1 MTINSATTGSASAI
15 GDVLDGI
22 IGQHAAVTVLRN
34 ALHSGRLSG
43 AYLFVGP
50 AGTGKAT
57 TAQRFAAAMCGAESE
72 TDSVYRRVMAGTHLD
87 VRTVQPAGKS
97 HTIHVGQ
104 LWPRGE
110 NREYPSELAMLRDLH
125 FEPMAGPRRVF
136 IIDGAEGLRGGNEAA
151 GNSILK
157 TLEEPPAYAHF
168 ILTAQSQSTLLPTI
182 ASRCQVVRFGLAA
195 ADEIE
200 KALVGRFN
208 VDAGRARFLSIYC
221 EGRLGHAV
229 VLCRSQ
235 ELMAAREDLLDL
247 AERTLTA
254 RPVEAFKMGE
264 EIRKLAPRLRPA
276 TDISGDGAGDTED
289 KETSAR
295 EPILRA
301 LEMLAFYYRDLA
313 AARAAG
319 ASDARIVNVDRRSR
333 LSELAAKARS
343 LESLIG
349 SVETILGIRTAI
361 ERNAHVQGA
370 LEVLFTQ
377 LLGER

>member
-1 MTINSATTGSASAI
+1 MHSSTSDPSLQT
-15 GDVLDGI
+15 GDVLDAI

-34 ALHSGRLSG
+34 ALQSGRLSG

-50 AGTGKAT
+50 AGIGKAA
-57 TAQRFAAAMCGAESE
+57 TAQRFAAALCGAETESNPIF
-72 TDSVYRRVMAGTHLD
+72 RRVMAGTHLD

-110 NREYPSELAMLRDLH
+110 NREFPSELAMLRDLH

-157 TLEEPPAYAHF
+157 TLEEPPPYAHF
-168 ILTAQSQSTLLPTI
+168 ILTAESQSTLLPTI
-182 ASRCQVVRFGLAA
+182 ASRCQVVRFGLAP
-195 ADEIE
+195 ADDIE
-200 KALVGRFN
+200 KALVQRFA
-208 VDAGRARFLSIYC
+208 VEPGRARFLSIYC

-247 AERTLTA
+247 AERTLAA
-254 RPVEAFKMGE
+254 RPVEAFKMAE

-276 TDISGDGAGDTED
+276 SDGGEGFADPED

-301 LEMLAFYYRDLA
+301 VEMLAFYYRDLA
-313 AARAAG
+313 AVRAAG
-319 ASDARIVNVDRRSR
+319 TATAHIVNVDRRNR
-333 LSELAAKARS
+333 LSELAATARS
-343 LESLIG
+343 LESLVTN
-349 SVETILGIRTAI
+349 VETILGIRTAI

-377 LLGER
+377 LLCER